1 MKGNSGKLDVVS
13 AQSNCKHR
21 ETGSPVTTAAVLMA
35 GAFAVAGRMGWDA
48 AAVVDAGKVM
58 AEP

>member
-1 MKGNSGKLDVVS
+1 VVS